1 MDIWSLGCIF
11 AELLGRQ
18 PLLQGRN
25 PMNQLKLIIKLLGP
39 QRGPVSYELLKF
51 LLNRHYSV
59 YKKRQLVM

>member
-39 QRGPVSYELLKF
+39 QRGAVSFELLQF
-51 LLNRHYSV
+51 LITRH
-59 YKKRQLVM
+59 

>member
-18 PLLQGRN
+18 PLLQGRS

-39 QRGPVSYELLKF
+39 QRGEVGFVILLF
-51 LLNRHYSV
+51 
-59 YKKRQLVM
+59 M